1 MTEWWRKITWKE
13 WEADLLW
20 LCGKE
25 KASEI
30 GLTSLVLSF
39 REEEEKDVR
48 DSKVRPEGQ
57 VDIMGFR
64 GKEVWAGSKGCGLNL
79 LQNQ

>member
-30 GLTSLVLSF
+30 GLTSLVLLGKKKKRMLGTQKLGQRVRWISWVL
-39 REEEEKDVR
+39 EERK
-48 DSKVRPEGQ
+48 SGQ
-57 VDIMGFR
+57 GVSAVG
-64 GKEVWAGSKGCGLNL
+64 
-79 LQNQ
+79 